1 MIKRLVLF
9 SLLMAGCSEDE
20 KSAGIPMSAAESRGN
35 VVAAAALSLYTFD
48 CGNIEVSDFDAFSS
62 SGDYAG
68 QAGRLTNTCYLI
80 RHPAGDLLWDL
91 GLPLGLAGSTPQI
104 NGIFTVSLE
113 RSLADQL
120 SEIDLRVTD
129 IEFMSV
135 SHSHFDH
142 TGQVSLFPDVN
153 WLVHQDEL
161 DFILSTEESKVQ
173 NAAFLGLNKTTFSG
187 NYDVFGDGS
196 VVILESP
203 GHTPGHTVLQVNLP
217 ESGPMLLTG
226 DLYHRTESR
235 VLQRVPRFNTDESR
249 TRESMA
255 AFEMLAIQ
263 LGARVIIQHESA
275 DVAALPKLPA
285 FLQ

>member
-1 MIKRLVLF
+1 
-9 SLLMAGCSEDE
+9 
-20 KSAGIPMSAAESRGN
+20 
-35 VVAAAALSLYTFD
+35 
-48 CGNIEVSDFDAFSS
+48 
-62 SGDYAG
+62 
-68 QAGRLTNTCYLI
+68 
-80 RHPAGDLLWDL
+80 
-91 GLPLGLAGSTPQI
+91 
-104 NGIFTVSLE
+104 
-113 RSLADQL
+113 
-120 SEIDLRVTD
+120 VTD

-142 TGQVSLFPDVN
+142 TGQASLFPDVN

-161 DFILSTEESKVQ
+161 DYMLSTEESKVQ
-173 NAAFLGLNKTTFSG
+173 NASFLGLNKTTFSG

-235 VLQRVPRFNTDESR
+235 VLQLVPRFNSDESR

-263 LGARVIIQHESA
+263 LGARVIIQHEPA
-275 DVAALPKLPA
+275 DIAALPKLPA